1 MDNPK
6 PVTIEVELT
15 DEEAYALAQYLKRA
29 IFEDYRK
36 RALNDDDAYIMQG
49 AVAEIRKALAKAGY
63 EPR

>member
-6 PVTIEVELT
+6 PVTIKVELT

-36 RALNDDDAYIMQG
+36 RALNDDDAYIMQS
-49 AVAEIRKALAKAGY
+49 AVAEIRKALAKAGC